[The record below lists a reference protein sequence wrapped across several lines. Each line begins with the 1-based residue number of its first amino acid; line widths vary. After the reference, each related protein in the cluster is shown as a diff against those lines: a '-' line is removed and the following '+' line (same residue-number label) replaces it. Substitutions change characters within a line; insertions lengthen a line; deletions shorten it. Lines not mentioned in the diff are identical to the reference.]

1 MFYHSQHT
9 ATSDIY
15 FQKKK
20 IVRTFLTFYHG
31 EIAISILNITE
42 IVQSIIVVAVITSQV
57 SVDPQNGIK
66 SVFCSN

>member
-15 FQKKK
+15 FQKK